1 MVAKLL
7 DDNNKELK
15 QRSNEDGDDNQNG
28 KKAIGLYYQNNN
40 FSTCT
45 TLFVRIV
52 ALVAWLWH
60 KTS

>member
-28 KKAIGLYYQNNN
+28 KKAIGLY
-40 FSTCT
+40 
-45 TLFVRIV
+45 
-52 ALVAWLWH
+52 
-60 KTS
+60 

>member
-28 KKAIGLYYQNNN
+28 KKPIGLYYQNNN
-40 FSTCT
+40 F
-45 TLFVRIV
+45 
-52 ALVAWLWH
+52 
-60 KTS
+60 